1 MTGRHYLD
9 RVFSVPFAYFFIND
23 YTLLY
28 LSYKFS
34 CGFLPKIFFIFLRIA
49 IFPCGYPQLSQRVSP
64 PYRAL
69 DLTKFRFFIK

>member
-9 RVFSVPFAYFFIND
+9 RFFPCPSLIFFIND

-28 LSYKFS
+28 FSYKFS

-49 IFPCGYPQLSQRVSP
+49 IFPAVIRN
-64 PYRAL
+64 YRSVYRPR
-69 DLTKFRFFIK
+69 TGHWI